1 MAAEPAFSSRVAAIG
16 FVVYCAHVLCVI
28 DCTDWRVATIDIY
41 KHSLRRGTFVYDQCG
56 ARSGSPIAH
65 VHAIA
70 ATRDE
75 KAGSAATLK
84 EEPGQLLPK
93 INACLC

>member
-1 MAAEPAFSSRVAAIG
+1 MC
-16 FVVYCAHVLCVI
+16 YVLLI
-28 DCTDWRVATIDIY
+28 ALGRVATIDIY
-41 KHSLRRGTFVYDQCG
+41 KHSLRRGTFVMINVGLAQ
-56 ARSGSPIAH
+56 AH
-65 VHAIA
+65 PYYYAIA